1 VKVAAVHAEQKS
13 TKLVGAIGVVGF
25 IVPAVSSVL
34 FAPTWDFPD
43 TDATANTIT
52 GYVVEHRDALLAGV
66 TLNSIAVTLW
76 GLFGVGIW
84 LRLRRASGGESYA
97 SACFL
102 FGVISFVTLLLAG
115 FTCFLVLAYRA
126 QEVSDARLLYD
137 VAFAML
143 AMSGIPTAVALGS
156 YAWLTL
162 RTGHLPAWTAVL
174 AAVGAAAHV
183 ILLASFVVTGG
194 FFSLEGQ
201 VISVVPATLFFW
213 ILGTGIAMLRDS
225 STGGRIAPST

>member
-1 VKVAAVHAEQKS
+1 MHAEQKS

-25 IVPAVSSVL
+25 IVPAVSGVL
-34 FAPTWDFPD
+34 FAPTWDFPA
-43 TDATANTIT
+43 TGATANTIT
-52 GYVVEHRDALLAGV
+52 AYVVEHRDALLAGV
-66 TLNSIAVTLW
+66 ILNSIGVTFW

-84 LRLRRASGGESYA
+84 LRLRRAFGGESYA

-102 FGVISFVTLLLAG
+102 FGVASFVTLLLAG

-126 QEVSDARLLYD
+126 QEISDARLLYD

-143 AMSGIPTAVALGS
+143 AMSGLPTAVALGS
-156 YAWLTL
+156 YAWLTF
-162 RTGHLPAWTAVL
+162 RTGHLPTWTAVL
-174 AAVGAAAHV
+174 AAVSAAAHV
-183 ILLASFVVTGG
+183 VLLASFVATGG

-225 STGGRIAPST
+225 SSGVRSTAPT